1 MIIWLLIIISCAE
14 LALFFMLLRFFIRL
28 RKSEELL
35 VQLSRGQQG
44 LMDKLRLNSE
54 LERELVQSFTV
65 RQAELQRLNGELES
79 HAASLRSL
87 LEQAEKISR
96 SPQLL
101 RELIISGKKKGLGP
115 AQLAKSVGL
124 SVDEVEL
131 ILAQTNA

>member
-1 MIIWLLIIISCAE
+1 
-14 LALFFMLLRFFIRL
+14 MLLRFFIRL